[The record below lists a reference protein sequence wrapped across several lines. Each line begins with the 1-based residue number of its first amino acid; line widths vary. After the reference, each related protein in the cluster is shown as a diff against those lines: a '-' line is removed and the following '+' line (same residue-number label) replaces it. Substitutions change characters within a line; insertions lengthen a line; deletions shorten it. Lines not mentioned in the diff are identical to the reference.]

1 MNKSKILASFA
12 TASLVTALS
21 MAFTACGDE
30 SSSTSPE
37 PIVDTESSSSV
48 EEPLSSSEVP
58 SSSSEK
64 TGSSS
69 ETPSSSSEQ
78 PGSSS
83 EVSSSSGT
91 QPESSSAQQTKP
103 VQTADNISGSCIENI
118 SEDPLVDGAIP
129 PVTYMKVDSDSAT
142 IILERVKSSCQFISG
157 FTGTIEQPI
166 TSALEITAAGDTL
179 YVKPKMEQTASQ
191 QEKDC
196 TCPARITFKIKADTA
211 FTNAKILVVDD
222 NLNAGNRM
230 QIVKT
235 ESKIEP
241 DDKDILKKYGLSRG
255 TCMETANSNV
265 PTIRGLPVADLTVYE
280 NGLAILDMNFVED
293 YCDIKAKLSQ
303 KVVEDTLF
311 LDYYD
316 ITDMSRCTCVFDS
329 HKFELEPK
337 NTGAQ
342 YAKFRDVV
350 YFVNQIT
357 YVKIPNWN
365 D

>member
-1 MNKSKILASFA
+1 MNKSKILAGFA

-37 PIVDTESSSSV
+37 PIVDTESSSSI

-64 TGSSS
+64 PGSSS

-83 EVSSSSGT
+83 EVSSSSST

-129 PVTYMKVDSDSAT
+129 PVAYMRVDSDTAT
-142 IILERVKSSCQFISG
+142 IILERVKSSCQF
-157 FTGTIEQPI
+157 

-179 YVKPKMEQTASQ
+179 YVKPEMEQTASQ
-191 QEKDC
+191 QETDC
-196 TCPARITFKIKADTA
+196 TCPARITFKIKADAA
-211 FTNAKILVVDD
+211 FTNAKILIVDD

-337 NTGAQ
+337 NTGAY

-350 YFVNQIT
+350 YFINQIT
-357 YVKIPNWN
+357 YTKIPNWN